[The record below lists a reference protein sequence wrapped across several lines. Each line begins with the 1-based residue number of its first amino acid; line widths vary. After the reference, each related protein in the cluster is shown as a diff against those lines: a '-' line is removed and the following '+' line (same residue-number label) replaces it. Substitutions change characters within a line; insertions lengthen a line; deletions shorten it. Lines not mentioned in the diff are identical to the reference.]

1 MEKSQLETK
10 RRINASPAL
19 VRAASAP
26 GSETWTGTGKGTGN
40 GDRDRH
46 CSEALALFLSKS
58 SLIKCSVFTVEI
70 F

>member
-19 VRAASAP
+19 VRAASGP
-26 GSETWTGTGKGTGN
+26 GSETGTGTGREQGQG
-40 GDRDRH
+40 H

>member
-10 RRINASPAL
+10 RRINAL
-19 VRAASAP
+19 LASAP
-26 GSETWTGTGKGTGN
+26 DWQTGRGN
-40 GDRDRH
+40 WAGEGARAGVGAVAGAG
-46 CSEALALFLSKS
+46 ALALFLSKS

>member
-19 VRAASAP
+19 VRAASGP
-26 GSETWTGTGKGTGN
+26 GSETGIGTGRDGN
-40 GDRDRH
+40 RDRDRH

>member
-10 RRINASPAL
+10 RRINALLAPA
-19 VRAASAP
+19 RTEA
-26 GSETWTGTGKGTGN
+26 GTGRGN
-40 GDRDRH
+40 WAG
-46 CSEALALFLSKS
+46 EGAGAVVGAVAGALALFLSKS

>member
-19 VRAASAP
+19 VRAASGP
-26 GSETWTGTGKGTGN
+26 VSETGTGTGREQRQ
-40 GDRDRH
+40 GH